1 LLLTYARSD
10 GSRKSVELCGAT
22 QEFVLLF
29 SHRFVL
35 IASVAMAAPPR
46 DFSCLGAGANEGGRL
61 MSVARVTEITS
72 SSPKGFDEAM
82 RVGIARATKTLQNVT
97 GAWIKNQEVVIVKG
111 KITEYRVRLK
121 VTFILKE

>member
-1 LLLTYARSD
+1 
-10 GSRKSVELCGAT
+10 
-22 QEFVLLF
+22 
-29 SHRFVL
+29 
-35 IASVAMAAPPR
+35 
-46 DFSCLGAGANEGGRL
+46 

-82 RVGIARATKTLQNVT
+82 RVGIERATKTLQNVT